1 MKIEIPIE
9 IVELETNSFHLLIR
23 CKINSSQEG
32 DLVIDT
38 GASKT
43 VLDKNFVDVYQKTEQ
58 EESEMQSRGLGEGS
72 IDTEMAKIENF
83 QLGSLL
89 VNDFSC
95 ALIDLSGIND
105 MYQQY
110 CQRKICGLLGSDFLL
125 NHRGII
131 NYETKILQLES

>member
-9 IVELETNSFHLLIR
+9 IVELETNSFHLLIKCR
-23 CKINSSQEG
+23 INSSQEG

-43 VLDKNFVDVYQKTEQ
+43 VLDKNFVEVYQKTEQ
-58 EESEMQSRGLGEGS
+58 EESEMQSKGLGEGS
-72 IDTEMAKIENF
+72 IDTEMAKIESF
-83 QLGSLL
+83 QLGNLL

-110 CQRKICGLLGSDFLL
+110 CQREICGLLGSDFLL

-131 NYETKILQLES
+131 DYGDKILILES

>member
-83 QLGSLL
+83 S
-89 VNDFSC
+89 
-95 ALIDLSGIND
+95 SGV
-105 MYQQY
+105 Y
-110 CQRKICGLLGSDFLL
+110 
-125 NHRGII
+125 
-131 NYETKILQLES
+131 